1 MNKSNT
7 VKVKHNFWH
16 RQSDGKF
23 NHYVSDII
31 NGTQRYFTNGK
42 LIYSCTETCISKNE
56 KS

>member
-23 NHYVSDII
+23 NHYVSDVIK
-31 NGTQRYFTNGK
+31 GTQRYFTNGK